1 MQVAKAHSTT
11 SNVLPKELL
20 IEELLVS
27 KKTIDPEIQSI
38 IANQQKSMHRFLEAN
53 CDCV

>member
-1 MQVAKAHSTT
+1 MQVTKAYSTT
-11 SNVLPKELL
+11 NQVLPIEHL
-20 IEELLVS
+20 IDDLLVS
-27 KKTIDPEIQSI
+27 KKTTDQEAQSI

>member
-11 SNVLPKELL
+11 NHVLPNEHL
-20 IEELLVS
+20 IEDLLVS
-27 KKTIDPEIQSI
+27 KKTIDQEAQSI
-38 IANQQKSMHRFLEAN
+38 ISNQQKSMHRFLEAN

>member
-11 SNVLPKELL
+11 SHVLPKEHL

-27 KKTIDPEIQSI
+27 KKTIDPETQSI